1 MRRAQG
7 KVFLGLGLAVGLLG
21 LSACF
26 FLPGTEDGGATGDLR
41 APVATIT
48 APADGFATDQTTLLV
63 TGTASDTHIVT
74 SVVVFGCREGNT
86 IDRDNPCFPQMLA
99 AGTLD
104 DGQVLP
110 VAAISLVDD
119 FDSWSASLSFFG
131 DAGVAREYTINVGT
145 MDDGGN
151 YKFNAASIKVTVGG
165 PDTFGPLLTII
176 APMNNQTVLVDTIPV
191 VGKARDTNWIAS
203 ITVDPGTGPVP
214 AESLYGNTLDIWRV
228 QIPVAL
234 GGNTITIVATDGL
247 ANADSL
253 TLHITRADPTANMTP
268 LINTPVPPNPN
279 LFTMG
284 YNGGSAPEQPEH
296 TVLLSDYYLD
306 RYETSFADYLLCY
319 YTLDDPANNAGSH
332 HCPLV
337 GSEDVVFEDVLIPV
351 GSPKNPDP
359 WDNYDTLAY
368 PLLGRENYPVRN
380 IDKFSAE
387 WFCNW
392 NGAKRLPTEAEWER
406 AARAGAGANNEP
418 DGRLNPLGG
427 NTVDCATANVLGCIG
442 HVLAVNDPIYGANP
456 LGVYHLAGNMMEWVQ
471 DFYQDDYYSVL
482 KPLEPVPDPL
492 MDVEANSTCLN
503 GSWDC
508 IVNRGGSYTSSAQV
522 ARSTFRNYYDDPWQI
537 GMDYM
542 IGFRCAA
549 DGP

>member
-1 MRRAQG
+1 M
-7 KVFLGLGLAVGLLG
+7 GLGLAVGLLG

-63 TGTASDTHIVT
+63 TGTASDLNTVT
-74 SVVVFGCREGNT
+74 SVVVFGCRDGDT
-86 IDRDNPCFPQMLA
+86 PDRSDPCYPQMIG
-99 AGTLD
+99 AGMVVG
-104 DGQVLP
+104 GQLQAVPADNLTG
-110 VAAISLVDD
+110 D
-119 FDSWSASLSFFG
+119 FDTWQ
-131 DAGVAREYTINVGT
+131 ARLIFPDVCGQSIPFAIRVGT
-145 MDDGGN
+145 MDDRGN
-151 YKFNAASIKVTVGG
+151 FNKDAAHILVNLDLAG
-165 PDTFGPLLTII
+165 PDVVGPELTII
-176 APMNNQTVLVDTIPV
+176 APRDGQATGAMTIPV
-191 VGKARDTNWIAS
+191 VGKAWDCGTVAS
-203 ITVDPGTGPVP
+203 VIVDPGTGPVA
-214 AESLYGNTLDIWRV
+214 AESYSGIPGDLDIWLAHV
-228 QIPVAL
+228 DLTPGV
-234 GGNTITIVATDGL
+234 NVVTVTATDDQGNPTVQALNVTLDAL
-247 ANADSL
+247 ADMVL
-253 TLHITRADPTANMTP
+253 ITTPTP
-268 LINTPVPPNPN
+268 
-279 LFTMG
+279 FEMG
-284 YNGGSAPEQPEH
+284 YDSGSDPEQPQH
-296 TVLLSDYYLD
+296 LVLLSDYYLD
-306 RYETSFADYLLCY
+306 LYETSFADYLLCY
-319 YTLDDPANNAGSH
+319 YILDDPANAGSH
-332 HCPLV
+332 YCPLV
-337 GSEDVVFEDVLIPV
+337 GSEDVVFEDVLIPA
-351 GSPKNPDP
+351 GSPKNPFPD
-359 WDNYDTLAY
+359 DIVDTLVY
-368 PLLGRENYPVRN
+368 PLPGREKYPVQN

-392 NGAKRLPTEAEWER
+392 NGGKRLSTEAEWER